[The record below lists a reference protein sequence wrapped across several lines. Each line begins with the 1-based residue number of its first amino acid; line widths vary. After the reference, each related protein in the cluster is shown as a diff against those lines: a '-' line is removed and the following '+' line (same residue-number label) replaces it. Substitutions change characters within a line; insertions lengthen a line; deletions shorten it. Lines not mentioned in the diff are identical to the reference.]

1 MTPITPCPDVTY
13 SSRNVIT
20 PPPPTPDD
28 HSMCNMLNKSENQIL
43 NPHFRKLHFSNL
55 QPFRGIVN
63 GTSQKKQPF
72 QGRRISRMPKNYL
85 GKHPKI
91 WDQTVKHLPNLPQ
104 DFSCDFHFASK
115 SLSEFHQ
122 NTECLRIPVVQG
134 DEPTGFHIQVPPQP
148 GCVFSP
154 QAWPKPRAIEIKT
167 LLKGPRGS
175 RPPGLDM
182 KISSAAHSQLKN
194 R

>member
-1 MTPITPCPDVTY
+1 M
-13 SSRNVIT
+13 
-20 PPPPTPDD
+20 
-28 HSMCNMLNKSENQIL
+28 NKAEIQIL

-55 QPFRGIVN
+55 QPFHGIVN
-63 GTSQKKQPF
+63 GTSQNKQPF
-72 QGRRISRMPKNYL
+72 QGRRISRMPKTTWE
-85 GKHPKI
+85 HTPKFGRI
-91 WDQTVKHLPNLPQ
+91 KDLPQFTQ

-148 GCVFSP
+148 GCVFS
-154 QAWPKPRAIEIKT
+154 QAWPKPRGIEIRT
-167 LLKGPRGS
+167 LLKG

-194 R
+194 RSYLPVHSTNSTSTVLVRS